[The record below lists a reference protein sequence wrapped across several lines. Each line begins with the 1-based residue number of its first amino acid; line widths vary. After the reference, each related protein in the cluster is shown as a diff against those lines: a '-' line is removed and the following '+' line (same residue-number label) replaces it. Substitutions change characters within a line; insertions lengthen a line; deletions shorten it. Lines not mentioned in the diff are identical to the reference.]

1 MSLKQLRKDK
11 GLTQVKCAEY
21 LGIPLRTY
29 KRYEADEAGINS
41 VKYRYIIDRLNE
53 YGRIDE
59 DHGTLTIDQI
69 QTICGEVFAGYNV
82 EFCYLFG
89 SYAKGC
95 ETEKSD
101 VDLLISIPVNGLLF
115 YELVETLRERL
126 KKKVDL
132 LDIGQLNNNP
142 VLLQEVLKN
151 GIKIYG

>member
-11 GLTQVKCAEY
+11 GLTQVKCADY

-29 KRYEADEAGINS
+29 KRYEADEASVNS
-41 VKYRYIIDRLNE
+41 IKYRYIIDRSNE
-53 YGRIDE
+53 YGHIDE

-69 QTICGEVFAGYNV
+69 RTICGEVFAGYNV

-89 SYAKGC
+89 SYAKGR

-101 VDLLISIPVNGLLF
+101 VDLVVSMPVNGLHF
-115 YELVETLRERL
+115 YALVETLRERL

-142 VLLQEVLKN
+142 ELLQEVLKD